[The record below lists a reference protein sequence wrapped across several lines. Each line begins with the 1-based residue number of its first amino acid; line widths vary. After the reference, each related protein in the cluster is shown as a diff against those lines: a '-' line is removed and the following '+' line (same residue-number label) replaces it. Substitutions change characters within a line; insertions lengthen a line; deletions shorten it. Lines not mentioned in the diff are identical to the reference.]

1 MAVEQVIEL
10 GAINVVLTPHPPG
23 EYERLFR
30 LVYRS
35 RIKAPILGSKWGIF
49 SALDLIRGKDN
60 EVVGLSGVIST
71 FTKLDKDLPW
81 FNEDT
86 SKAASDDDLGE
97 LVVPDHLQPNHQR
110 CSFYFDIRRHV
121 FVFETLSRKGGVSP
135 RLMREFLN
143 RVFIAKEVASRISPP
158 VLSVIPDAD
167 AVDKI
172 LAWERIKKLTIH
184 ATRPNPG
191 DYDEEDLA
199 EFEESLIEQNASS
212 IDVVINAEEN
222 GFLEPNDS
230 TRTLMA
236 ISADNGFVVAKGQDE
251 QGRPMT
257 LTTKDKSPFWQ
268 REYFDP
274 DREVFGYAFVRMA
287 QAAVRAI
294 VERRLRSN
302 A

>member
-1 MAVEQVIEL
+1 MGRDQRGLDA
-10 GAINVVLTPHPPG
+10 HPPG
-23 EYERLFR
+23 AYERLFR
-30 LVYRS
+30 LVYHS
-35 RIKAPILGSKWGIF
+35 RIKAPIFGGKWGIF
-49 SALDLIRGKDN
+49 SALDLIKGKDG
-60 EVVGLSGVIST
+60 EVSGLSGVIST

-121 FVFETLSRKGGVSP
+121 LVFETLSRKGGVSP
-135 RLMREFLN
+135 RLMRDFLN
-143 RVFIAKEVASRISPP
+143 RVLMSKEVTSKMSPP
-158 VLSVIPDAD
+158 VLSVIPDTD
-167 AVDKI
+167 AVDAI
-172 LAWERIKKLTIH
+172 LGWKKIKKLTIH

-199 EFEESLIEQNASS
+199 QFEESLIEQNASS
-212 IDVVINAEEN
+212 VDVILSAEEHS
-222 GFLEPNDS
+222 FLAPNDT
-230 TRTLMA
+230 TRTLMS

-257 LTTKDKSPFWQ
+257 LTTKNKAPFWQ

-274 DREVFGYAFVRMA
+274 DREIFGYAFVRMA
-287 QAAVRAI
+287 QNAVRSI
-294 VERRLRSN
+294 VERRLRSK